1 MAAALLRKEL
11 AAHGL
16 DVNVSSAGTRARP
29 GLPPTDEAIAA
40 MSAHGLDITEHR
52 SRGLDAEQLAAADV
66 ILTMAREQL
75 RDLVVRAP
83 ETWRRTFTLR
93 EIVRRADEVGQ
104 REDANDET
112 FADWSLRLGGLRT
125 TAALLDRSRSD
136 DVDDPIGR
144 SQRFYAQT
152 AATLE
157 DLVARF
163 VRAAWPARIGD
174 VSR

>member
-1 MAAALLRKEL
+1 MAAALLQKEL
-11 AAHGL
+11 TAHGL
-16 DVNVSSAGTRARP
+16 DINVSSAGTRARP

-40 MSAHGLDITEHR
+40 MSAHGLDIREHR
-52 SRGLDAEQLAAADV
+52 SRELDTEQLAAADV
-66 ILTMAREQL
+66 ILTMASEHV

-83 ETWRRTFTLR
+83 EAWPRTFTLR
-93 EIVRRADEVGQ
+93 EIVRRADEIGQ

-112 FADWSLRLGGLRT
+112 FSDWSLRLGGLRT
-125 TAALLDRSRSD
+125 TAALLDSSRSD

-144 SQRFYAQT
+144 SQRFYAHT

-163 VRAAWPARIGD
+163 VGGPRPPPNGA
-174 VSR
+174 VSG